1 MLMLFM
7 LVDQIFFNDD
17 NLFGLDILMGKFV
30 SVVGEIVLIML
41 KKILVCLKKKR
52 HVIIGREEGVGK
64 TQQQNGFMNIRT
76 REILKRLNKKK
87 SIFLNLLL
95 KI

>member
-1 MLMLFM
+1 M
-7 LVDQIFFNDD
+7 D

-52 HVIIGREEGVGK
+52 HVIIEREEGEGK
-64 TQQQNGFMNIRT
+64 TQ
-76 REILKRLNKKK
+76 
-87 SIFLNLLL
+87 
-95 KI
+95 